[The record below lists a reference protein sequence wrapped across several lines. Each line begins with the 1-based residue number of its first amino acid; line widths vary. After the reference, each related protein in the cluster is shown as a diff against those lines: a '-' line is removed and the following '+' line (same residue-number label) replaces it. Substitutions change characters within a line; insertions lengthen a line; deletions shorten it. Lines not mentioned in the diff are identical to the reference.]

1 MNQAARSPSG
11 IAAAAAGL
19 MGWLLPQDDAR
30 QLLRM
35 RRFLTGALSLLVVV
49 GLMLYCLQAGLMRA
63 ADFWVVNALVAF
75 WFLLFYALLR
85 SGLNRR
91 FADPSLTMAQ
101 VMAAS
106 AIMYYACL
114 VAGPARATFLIAVLA
129 VFLFGVFRLR
139 RHQLLL
145 LALFDVIAHVTVIVW
160 TPPINLP
167 GAFNGDLRVEILQL
181 LVMGASL
188 TWFALMAGKVGQ
200 LRDNVEQRNRELAAA
215 MQALQRRQ
223 DELDEVQQLAKLG
236 TWSRSGGAATGS
248 LGVPVWSDQMFHI
261 LGLDPATA
269 EAPPDGVRHYVHP
282 YDWER
287 YLHYS
292 ETALRPEQNPE
303 IELRLLRPAG
313 GVSWVRVRRHTR
325 MAQDGIAARQYG
337 TMLDITA
344 AKQGE
349 RRLLM
354 QHAVTRVLAESAS
367 LGEAMPALL
376 RIMAETQ
383 EWVAA
388 ACWRMTADG
397 QQLRCVDT
405 WSLDEPLLTAFT
417 ARHQSMAIPY
427 RDDGSGAFLLP
438 AWRSGV
444 PVGVFDLSQ
453 AAGYKRAPAAAAAG
467 VRGGLAMPVVAGGQ
481 VLRVLEF
488 YSYDAREPDDL
499 LLDLARSLGNQIGQF
514 IERRAA
520 EAALTQARENLDMA
534 VKASGIGFWDANLA
548 SGKAYFSAQVAHMLG
563 YEEHQF
569 PSDRAG
575 FVALILPD
583 DRARFFESGVAG
595 IKHGKAFVLELRLRH
610 RSGGY
615 RWYAGRAQ
623 AFYGEAG
630 DSGAEPDKPGSGSK
644 RRATRMAGSLADI
657 EERKRLERAKD
668 EFVATVSHELRTP
681 LTSIRGALGLLDG
694 GVAGALPEDAV
705 ELVQVALSGSER
717 LSRLVNDVLRLAK
730 LESGGDDAVAAPLAL
745 DPLIE
750 AAVKANQPY
759 CRQLGIGLASLCG
772 VPGAL
777 VRADADRLMQVLTN
791 LISNAAKFSP
801 AGSDVGVSSACAG
814 RWLRISVIDHGSGIP
829 DSFRARIFEKFAQV
843 DGSDARAQQG
853 SGLGLSICRAL
864 VLQMQ
869 GTLNF
874 TGTPGGGTTFV
885 VELPRCVDAA
895 GGSVAAATPEEIAIG
910 ADAAAG
916 AGLRDAAAGA
926 TAMDAAATGAAAT
939 GAAARATAAAADGWV
954 SP

>member
-1 MNQAARSPSG
+1 MNQAAPPRSGPGGPRAPGG
-11 IAAAAAGL
+11 IAAAGL
-19 MGWLLPQDDAR
+19 TGWLLPQDDAR

-35 RRFLTGALSLLVVV
+35 RRFLTGALSLLVVL

-63 ADFWVVNALVAF
+63 ADFWDINALVAL
-75 WFLLFYALLR
+75 WFVLFYALLR
-85 SGLNRR
+85 SGVNQR
-91 FADPSLTMAQ
+91 FSDPSLTMTQ

-106 AIMYYACL
+106 AIMYYASY

-139 RHQLLL
+139 RRQLLL
-145 LALFDVIAHVTVIVW
+145 LALFDVLAHMVVIFG
-160 TPPINLP
+160 TPAID
-167 GAFNGDLRVEILQL
+167 GAGALRSDLRVELLEL

-188 TWFALMAGKVGQ
+188 TWFALMAGQVSQ
-200 LRDNVEQRNRELAAA
+200 LRASVTEHNRELAAA
-215 MQALQRRQ
+215 MQALQGRQ
-223 DELDEVQQLAKLG
+223 AELDDVQQLAKLG
-236 TWSRSGGAATGS
+236 TWSRSVDAASGHLGA
-248 LGVPVWSDQMFHI
+248 PVWADQMFHI

-269 EAPPDGVRHYVHP
+269 TAPPDGVRHYAHP

-287 YLHYS
+287 YLHYA
-292 ETALRPEQNPE
+292 ETSLRPDQDPE

-313 GVSWVRVRRHTR
+313 GVCWVRVRRRTEL
-325 MAQDGIAARQYG
+325 AQDGSAVRQYG
-337 TMLDITA
+337 TMLDITD

-354 QHAVTRVLAESAS
+354 QHAVTRVLAETTS
-367 LGEAMPALL
+367 LSDAMPALL

-397 QQLRCVDT
+397 LQLRCVDT
-405 WSLDEPLLTAFT
+405 WSLDEPLLTAFI
-417 ARHQSMAIPY
+417 ARHQAVSIPY
-427 RDDGSGAFLLP
+427 RDDGSGVFLLP

-444 PVGVFDLSQ
+444 PHWVFDVTQ
-453 AAGYKRAPAAAAAG
+453 VAGNTRAPAAAAAG
-467 VRGGLAMPVVAGGQ
+467 VRGGFAIPVVAGGR
-481 VLRVLEF
+481 VLRMLEF
-488 YSYDAREPDDL
+488 YSHDAREADAL

-520 EAALTQARENLDMA
+520 ESALTQARENLDMA
-534 VKASGIGFWDANLA
+534 VKASGIGFWDGDLA
-548 SGKAYFSAQVAHMLG
+548 TGKVYFSPQFTRILG
-563 YEEHQF
+563 YAENQF

-575 FVALILPD
+575 FVALIHPE
-583 DRARFFESGVAG
+583 DRARFFEAGASG
-595 IKHGKAFVLELRLRH
+595 IKHGNAFVIELRLRH
-610 RSGGY
+610 CSGSY
-615 RWYAGRAQ
+615 RWYVGRAQ
-623 AFYGEAG
+623 AFYGAAG
-630 DSGAEPDKPGSGSK
+630 DGGAAAETPGGCK

-694 GVAGALPEDAV
+694 GVAGVLPHDAV
-705 ELVQVALSGSER
+705 ELVQVALSGAER
-717 LSRLVNDVLRLAK
+717 LSRLVDDVLNLAK
-730 LESGGDDAVAAPLAL
+730 LESGGDDAVATPLAL
-745 DPLIE
+745 DPLID
-750 AAVKANQPY
+750 AAVKANLPF
-759 CRQLGIGLASLCG
+759 CRQLGVGLGSRCS

-801 AGSDVGVSSACAG
+801 AASEVSVTSARAG

-829 DSFRARIFEKFAQV
+829 DSFRTRIFEKFAQV

-869 GTLNF
+869 GTIDF

-885 VELPRCVDAA
+885 VELPLHVAAVA
-895 GGSVAAATPEEIAIG
+895 GGGVVAAAPGGTATG
-910 ADAAAG
+910 TGAAAG
-916 AGLRDAAAGA
+916 AATASATVAGA
-926 TAMDAAATGAAAT
+926 DD
-939 GAAARATAAAADGWV
+939 RV